1 MYYIK
6 LGLITGTFCQILL
19 RDTLRVPHM
28 LQDNLRLYQ
37 SKLKVIS
44 PKKLTLF
51 QSKYRGYIYLEAT
64 NFLFINIY
72 ETPVIE

>member
-1 MYYIK
+1 
-6 LGLITGTFCQILL
+6 
-19 RDTLRVPHM
+19 M